1 MDRPRPSAGVTSRC
15 LFGNTRPSP
24 GSPFV
29 WKICTQEPTFPC
41 LTVIRSNTTI
51 RLRARPLPPKTFVT
65 VPSLDSHSNS
75 LPIHRERHA
84 IVNEAILTTL
94 LRRG

>member
-1 MDRPRPSAGVTSRC
+1 MPFREYPSVPRLSIRLENLHTGTDLSLPEVM
-15 LFGNTRPSP
+15 
-24 GSPFV
+24 
-29 WKICTQEPTFPC
+29 
-41 LTVIRSNTTI
+41 RSNTTI